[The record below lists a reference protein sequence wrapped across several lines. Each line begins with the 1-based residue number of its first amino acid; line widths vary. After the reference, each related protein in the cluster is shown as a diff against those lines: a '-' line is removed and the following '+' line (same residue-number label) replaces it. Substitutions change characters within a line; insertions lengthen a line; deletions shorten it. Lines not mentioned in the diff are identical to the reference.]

1 MATGGGESVTT
12 SSAGTAPGSSLRAF
26 TSTAEVPRVP
36 HRSPTVSGQQV
47 AFGGR
52 RPKAPL
58 GLRLAVWATA
68 LLVVVGAALIW
79 VNHQYP
85 SVFHSAP
92 AAATHA
98 LVTPSSA
105 APARPKTG
113 TAVPSSGVVFT
124 QAGPTS
130 GSVTV
135 SSAQYTVV
143 VSAQAP
149 CWVKVTTPGG
159 APPLYQAVMQPGAQ
173 QTFHPANGQLAV
185 NLGASKVTVA
195 VLVGGAHAPSWQWS
209 PASASAPFQ
218 LSFTSTSG

>member
-85 SVFHSAP
+85 SVFHAAP
-92 AAATHA
+92 AAAIHA
-98 LVTPSSA
+98 PVTPGTA
-105 APARPKTG
+105 APAGPKTG
-113 TAVPSSGVVFT
+113 TAVPSGGVVFT
-124 QAGPTS
+124 QGGPTS

-135 SSAQYTVV
+135 SSAQYTVT

-149 CWVKVTTPGG
+149 CWVQVTTPGAT
-159 APPLYQAVMQPGAQ
+159 APLFGAVMQPGSQ
-173 QTFHPANGQLAV
+173 QTFHPANGQLAM
-185 NLGASKVTVA
+185 NLGASKVTLA
-195 VLVGGAHAPSWQWS
+195 VLVGSAHTPSWHWS
-209 PASASAPFQ
+209 PTSAPFQ

>member
-1 MATGGGESVTT
+1 VATGGGESVTT
-12 SSAGTAPGSSLRAF
+12 TSAGTAPASSLRAF
-26 TSTAEVPRVP
+26 TSTAEVPRVQ

-85 SVFHSAP
+85 SLFHPAP

-98 LVTPSSA
+98 PVTPGTA
-105 APARPKTG
+105 APARPKAG
-113 TAVPSSGVVFT
+113 TSTPSSGVVFT
-124 QAGPTS
+124 QGGPTS

-135 SSAQYTVV
+135 SSAQYTVT

-159 APPLYQAVMQPGAQ
+159 APALFQAVMQPGAQ
-173 QTFHPANGQLAV
+173 ETFHPANGQLAV
-185 NLGASKVTVA
+185 NFGASKVTVT
-195 VLVGGAHAPSWQWS
+195 VLVGSAHTPSWQWS
-209 PASASAPFQ
+209 PTAAPFQ